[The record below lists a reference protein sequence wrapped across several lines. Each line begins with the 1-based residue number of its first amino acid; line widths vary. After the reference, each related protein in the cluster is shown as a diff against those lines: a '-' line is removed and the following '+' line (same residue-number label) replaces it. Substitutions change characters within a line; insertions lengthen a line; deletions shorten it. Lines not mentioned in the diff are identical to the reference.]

1 MSELSYMEK
10 LLEGVEV
17 EWLFLSEIVELKRG
31 KRLVKSQL
39 SDVGKYAVYQNSM
52 TPLGYYH
59 QSNTSTDT
67 TYIICAGAAGEIGF
81 STSPLWAADDVYY
94 LVSPEKLSS
103 KYIYYFLLT
112 QKSKILSQVRRAS
125 IPRLSRTAFEK
136 IPVPIPCPNNPEKSL
151 AIQSE
156 IVRILDKF
164 TALTA
169 ELTAELTARK
179 KQYNYYRD
187 QLLSF
192 DEGVVPHVPMGQE
205 GVGEFIRGGSL
216 QKKDFTEIGVGCIHY
231 GQIYTYYGTYTN
243 QTKVFVSEGLASKC
257 RKAQQGN
264 LVIATTSENDEDVCK
279 AVAWL

>member
-1 MSELSYMEK
+1 MSELSYLEK

-136 IPVPIPCPNNPEKSL
+136 IPVPIPCPNNPKNRWPSSLKSSGFWINL
-151 AIQSE
+151 PP
-156 IVRILDKF
+156 LP
-164 TALTA
+164 
-169 ELTAELTARK
+169 
-179 KQYNYYRD
+179 
-187 QLLSF
+187 LSLPLSL
-192 DEGVVPHVPMGQE
+192 PHVKN
-205 GVGEFIRGGSL
+205 S
-216 QKKDFTEIGVGCIHY
+216 
-231 GQIYTYYGTYTN
+231 
-243 QTKVFVSEGLASKC
+243 
-257 RKAQQGN
+257 
-264 LVIATTSENDEDVCK
+264 TTTIVTSC
-279 AVAWL
+279 

>member
-1 MSELSYMEK
+1 VRCRHERAELSGK
-10 LLEGVEV
+10 TAGGVEV

-216 QKKDFTEIGVGCIHY
+216 QKRISLKLVWVHSLWADLYVLRHIHQSNESIRIRRVGK
-231 GQIYTYYGTYTN
+231 QMS
-243 QTKVFVSEGLASKC
+243 QSSA
-257 RKAQQGN
+257 RKFGYCYN
-264 LVIATTSENDEDVCK
+264 
-279 AVAWL
+279 